1 MTQKKYEKDSIKKKF
16 YHKKKYQNI
25 NMKEIKK
32 IDLILSSSK
41 DMLYM
46 TISSIENIK
55 KPVV

>member
-1 MTQKKYEKDSIKKKF
+1 
-16 YHKKKYQNI
+16 
-25 NMKEIKK
+25 MKEIKK